1 LAVGSRQSAVGGD
14 CRFDADDVTSVEGD
28 DRRAGDRCA
37 LKIVS
42 TRSAPSGN
50 AAPIITAMARAAAS
64 EEKLY
69 KIGEVCKQADLQ
81 PYVLRYW
88 ETEFPQLSP
97 NKSGGGQRLYT
108 RRELDIILR
117 IKELLYKEGFTIA
130 GAKKRLEQE
139 MAEPVAP
146 VVASASPAEA
156 AGAPQAVASQAP
168 DVSQAAQITSDAL
181 ARMKDDLRSILK
193 MLEE

>member
-1 LAVGSRQSAVGGD
+1 
-14 CRFDADDVTSVEGD
+14 
-28 DRRAGDRCA
+28 
-37 LKIVS
+37 
-42 TRSAPSGN
+42 
-50 AAPIITAMARAAAS
+50 MARTAAK

-69 KIGEVCKQADLQ
+69 KIGEVCKVADLQ

-130 GAKKRLEQE
+130 GAKKKLETDLSE
-139 MAEPVAP
+139 AAAPAP
-146 VVASASPAEA
+146 VVEATAPAASRAS
-156 AGAPQAVASQAP
+156 
-168 DVSQAAQITSDAL
+168 SDGLTKAKQELRAL
-181 ARMKDDLRSILK
+181 LEMLK
-193 MLEE
+193 